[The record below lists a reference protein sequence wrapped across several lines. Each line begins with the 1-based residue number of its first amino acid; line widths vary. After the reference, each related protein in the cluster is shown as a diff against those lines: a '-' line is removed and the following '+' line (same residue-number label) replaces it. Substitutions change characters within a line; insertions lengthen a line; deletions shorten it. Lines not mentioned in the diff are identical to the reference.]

1 MFFGQDPFHVQLT
14 VWVLRKGD
22 KSSAWRVCSH
32 LGPELGEELIKNH
45 GDVRAVLGAQGRLV
59 SMLLTRG
66 RYPHNAFRILAR
78 RTDTQA
84 LVGMTEWR
92 ASRETGTLLVCD
104 GMPWSASDS
113 RSMSA

>member
-1 MFFGQDPFHVQLT
+1 MFHGQDPFHVQLT

-22 KSSAWRVCSH
+22 DESGWRVCTH
-32 LGPELGEELIKNH
+32 IGPELGEELIQRH

-66 RYPHNAFRILAR
+66 GYPHDAFRILAR
-78 RTDTQA
+78 RTDSQA
-84 LVGMTEWR
+84 LAGMTEWR
-92 ASRETGTLLVCD
+92 ASRETGTLLLCD

-113 RSMSA
+113 LKLTA